1 MDAHGCVP
9 RMPSLTRQLAGRTWP
24 VGCGLLTPG
33 VVVGRAPYTLTASEV
48 LQDLQGLGEISPCS
62 SYDVLLQTRR
72 KKTCHH
78 DRALFIYCFYL
89 VDPILLVFSG
99 PFHAGLSKMARVRG
113 TGVPDL
119 HHSFGRCSRR
129 PRGRVAAARH
139 QIPFQSRG
147 TLAASHSGWSDPK

>member
-99 PFHAGLSKMARVRG
+99 PFHAGLSEMAPGERDRSPRSPSQLWQVQPETKG
-113 TGVPDL
+113 TCSCCSPPDPFPIPGNTC
-119 HHSFGRCSRR
+119 SFSLR
-129 PRGRVAAARH
+129 
-139 QIPFQSRG
+139 
-147 TLAASHSGWSDPK
+147 LE